1 MQNYGHF
8 DAVYNR
14 FSPAIFA
21 LTVEVPEVRIMPES
35 KDFEVVLGRHQ
46 SLKNRITTGFF
57 GILLPGIVLTA
68 VPGISGFYWSFK
80 TIEQQVSTCAFL
92 SKPSLYYGWN
102 RSSAVIV
109 FCIIP
114 E

>member
-8 DAVYNR
+8 DAVDNR

-21 LTVEVPEVRIMPES
+21 LTFEVPEVRIMPES
-35 KDFEVVLGRHQ
+35 EDFEVVLGRHQ
-46 SLKNRITTGFF
+46 SLRNRITTGFF

-80 TIEQQVSTCAFL
+80 TIEQQVSTCTVCA
-92 SKPSLYYGWN
+92 N
-102 RSSAVIV
+102 
-109 FCIIP
+109 
-114 E
+114 

>member
-21 LTVEVPEVRIMPES
+21 LTFEVPEVRIMPES
-35 KDFEVVLGRHQ
+35 EDFEIVLGRHQ

-80 TIEQQVSTCAFL
+80 TIEQQVSTPF
-92 SKPSLYYGWN
+92 SERN
-102 RSSAVIV
+102 HIV
-109 FCIIP
+109 SP
-114 E
+114 G

>member
-21 LTVEVPEVRIMPES
+21 LTFEVPEVRIMPES
-35 KDFEVVLGRHQ
+35 EDFEVVLGRHQ
-46 SLKNRITTGFF
+46 SLRNRITTGFF

-80 TIEQQVSTCAFL
+80 TIEQQVSMCAFL